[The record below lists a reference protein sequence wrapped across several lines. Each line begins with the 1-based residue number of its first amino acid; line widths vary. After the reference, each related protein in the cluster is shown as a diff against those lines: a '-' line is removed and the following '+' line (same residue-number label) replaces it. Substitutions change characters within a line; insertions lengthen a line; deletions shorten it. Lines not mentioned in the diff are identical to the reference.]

1 LKQQSLIPSRKTHT
15 ILGGPCTRTL
25 CVAALLLAALPA
37 AGERLK
43 YMGKKVTVLIPDG
56 IELTPEKFMA
66 FPILTSTF
74 ESDGQGGVR
83 FAGVDP
89 AIRIPR
95 LRACTAS
102 GPAVPRKKP
111 DRTRLE
117 VVCPGEGIWHLFTL
131 TSDLEAAEALIDQFV
146 VPGPTDSGEA
156 QELLDKAVARVVA
169 PLFAKELA
177 GVPEER
183 RSGLVAAIRK
193 VGAAGVQPLTY
204 RASLYLSLYL
214 GPHGNVFNTIQM
226 NRTQRVAR
234 VTTEQLVPALRE
246 IERSLAGIEVIQG
259 VAMEVQIGFKN
270 FVKPENGEA
279 GVDKLEILVPRAE
292 LAKLADDEVTSQHM
306 VNASVVR
313 LNGNRIEVAL
323 SQQ

>member
-1 LKQQSLIPSRKTHT
+1 MRRTK
-15 ILGGPCTRTL
+15 TL
-25 CVAALLLAALPA
+25 CVALLLAALPA

-43 YMGKKVTVLIPDG
+43 YMGQKVTVLIPDR

-89 AIRIPR
+89 ASGIPR
-95 LRACTAS
+95 LRECTAS
-102 GPAVPRKKP
+102 GPAVPRKKA

-117 VVCPGEGIWHLFTL
+117 VICPGEKIWHLFTL
-131 TSDLEAAEALIDQFV
+131 TNDLQTAQTLIDQFV
-146 VPGPTDSGEA
+146 VPGPPDSPAA
-156 QELLDKAVARVVA
+156 QALLEKAVARVME

-177 GVPEER
+177 AVPQER
-183 RSGLVAAIRK
+183 RSGLAAAVRK
-193 VGAAGVQPLTY
+193 VGAGKVEPLTY
-204 RASLYLSLYL
+204 RDSLYLSLNL
-214 GPHGNVFNTIQM
+214 GPHANVFNTIQL

-234 VTTEQLVPALRE
+234 VSAEQLMPALRE
-246 IERSLAGIEVIQG
+246 IEKGLAGVEAVQG
-259 VAMEVQIGFKN
+259 VALEVQIGFKN

-292 LAKLADDEVTSQHM
+292 LAKLADDEVTSQQLF
-306 VNASVVR
+306 NASVVR
-313 LNGNRIEVAL
+313 LDGNRIDVDL

>member
-1 LKQQSLIPSRKTHT
+1 MLRTKTLW
-15 ILGGPCTRTL
+15 I
-25 CVAALLLAALPA
+25 ALLLAALPA

-43 YMGKKVTVLIPDG
+43 YMGQKVTVLIPDR

-89 AIRIPR
+89 ASGIPR
-95 LRACTAS
+95 PRECTAS

-117 VVCPGEGIWHLFTL
+117 VVCPGEKIWHLFTP
-131 TSDLEAAEALIDQFV
+131 THDLQAAQALIDQFV
-146 VPGPTDSGEA
+146 VPGPPDSPA
-156 QELLDKAVARVVA
+156 VQALLEKAVARVVE

-193 VGAAGVQPLTY
+193 VGAGEVAPLTY
-204 RASLYLSLYL
+204 RDALYLSLYL

-226 NRTQRVAR
+226 NRTQRLAR
-234 VTTEQLVPALRE
+234 VTAEQLIPALRAA
-246 IERSLAGIEVIQG
+246 ERGLAGVEAVQG
-259 VAMEVQIGFKN
+259 VALQVGIAYKN
-270 FVKPENGEA
+270 FLNPDNGEA
-279 GVDKLEILVPRAE
+279 GLDLVEILVPRAE
-292 LAKLADDEVTSQHM
+292 LAKLANDEVTSQQL

-313 LNGNRIEVAL
+313 LNGNRIEVDL

>member
-1 LKQQSLIPSRKTHT
+1 MLRMKK
-15 ILGGPCTRTL
+15 TL
-25 CVAALLLAALPA
+25 CVALLLAALPPLPA

-89 AIRIPR
+89 SSRIPR
-95 LRACTAS
+95 LRECTAS
-102 GPAVPRKKP
+102 GPAVPRKKA

-117 VVCPGEGIWHLFTL
+117 VICPGEKIWHLFTP
-131 TSDLEAAEALIDQFV
+131 TNDLQVAQTLIDQFV
-146 VPGPTDSGEA
+146 VDGPPDSPAA
-156 QELLDKAVARVVA
+156 QALLEKAVARVVS

-177 GVPEER
+177 SVPEER
-183 RSGLVAAIRK
+183 RSGLVAAIRT
-193 VGAAGVQPLTY
+193 VGAGGVEPLTY
-204 RASLYLSLYL
+204 RDSLYLSLSL

-234 VTTEQLVPALRE
+234 VTAEQLIPALRA
-246 IERSLAGIEVIQG
+246 IEKGLTGVETVQG
-259 VAMEVQIGFKN
+259 VALEVGIAYKN
-270 FVKPENGEA
+270 FVRPDNGEA
-279 GVDKLEILVPRAE
+279 GLDKLEILVPRAE
-292 LAKLADDEVTSQHM
+292 LAKLADDEITSQQL
-306 VNASVVR
+306 VAAGVVR
-313 LNGNRIEVAL
+313 LNGNRIDVDL

>member
-1 LKQQSLIPSRKTHT
+1 MT
-15 ILGGPCTRTL
+15 TL
-25 CVAALLLAALPA
+25 CIALLLAALPA

-43 YMGKKVTVLIPDG
+43 YVGKKVTVLIPDG

-89 AIRIPR
+89 ASRIPR
-95 LRACTAS
+95 LRECTAS

-111 DRTRLE
+111 GRTRLE
-117 VVCPGEGIWHLFTL
+117 VICPGEKIWHLVTP
-131 TSDLEAAEALIDQFV
+131 TNDLKAAQALIDQFV
-146 VPGPTDSGEA
+146 VDGPPDSPAA
-156 QELLDKAVARVVA
+156 QALLEKAVARVMT

-177 GVPEER
+177 AVPEER
-183 RSGLVAAIRK
+183 RSGLVAAIRRA
-193 VGAAGVQPLTY
+193 GAGGVEPLTY
-204 RASLYLSLYL
+204 RESLYLSLYL

-234 VTTEQLVPALRE
+234 VTTEQLIPALRAM
-246 IERSLAGIEVIQG
+246 ERGLAGVEAVQG
-259 VAMEVQIGFKN
+259 VALQVGIAYKN
-270 FVKPENGEA
+270 FVNPGNDEGLDL
-279 GVDKLEILVPRAE
+279 VEILVPRAE
-292 LAKLADDEVTSQHM
+292 LAKLANDEVTSQQL
-306 VNASVVR
+306 VNAGVVR
-313 LNGNRIEVAL
+313 LNGNRIEVDL

>member
-1 LKQQSLIPSRKTHT
+1 MK
-15 ILGGPCTRTL
+15 TL
-25 CVAALLLAALPA
+25 CVVLLLAVLPA

-89 AIRIPR
+89 ASGIPR
-95 LRACTAS
+95 ARECTAS
-102 GPAVPRKKP
+102 GPAVPRKKA

-117 VVCPGEGIWHLFTL
+117 VICPGEKIWHLFTL
-131 TSDLEAAEALIDQFV
+131 TNDLQAAQALIDQFV
-146 VPGPTDSGEA
+146 VDGPPDGPAA
-156 QELLDKAVARVVA
+156 QALLEKAVARVME

-177 GVPEER
+177 AVPQER
-183 RSGLVAAIRK
+183 RSGLVAAVRK
-193 VGAAGVQPLTY
+193 VGAGGIAPLTY
-204 RASLYLSLYL
+204 RDSLYLSLNL
-214 GPHGNVFNTIQM
+214 GSHANVFNTIQM

-234 VTTEQLVPALRE
+234 VTTEQLIPALRE
-246 IERSLAGIEVIQG
+246 IEKGLSGAEAVQG
-259 VAMEVQIGFKN
+259 VALEVRIAYKN
-270 FVKPENGEA
+270 FVKPDNEEA
-279 GVDKLEILVPRAE
+279 GSDKLEILVPRSE
-292 LAKLADDEVTSQHM
+292 LAKLADDEITSQQL
-306 VNASVVR
+306 VAAGVVR
-313 LNGNRIEVAL
+313 LNGNRIDVDL